1 MVKIRLARHGAK
13 KRPYYRIVVADAR
26 CPRDGKFNDDIGR
39 YNPLT
44 EPAMIKIDLEKFDK
58 WLTRLPP
65 SSRSSASRRKLMAA
79 QTEEIAGLVESV
91 IRPLIDNPDDL
102 VIDARETEDGSIF
115 VEVRVNEEDAGKVIG
130 RQGRVIKAIR
140 TLARAAASSTNTHVD
155 VELLD

>member
-1 MVKIRLARHGAK
+1 
-13 KRPYYRIVVADAR
+13 
-26 CPRDGKFNDDIGR
+26 
-39 YNPLT
+39 
-44 EPAMIKIDLEKFDK
+44 
-58 WLTRLPP
+58 
-65 SSRSSASRRKLMAA
+65 MAA

-102 VIDARETEDGSIF
+102 VIDARETEDDSIF

-140 TLARAAASSTNTHVD
+140 TLARAAASSTNTQVD